1 MFMFT
6 IICTPLTKFSL
17 NMRLTKELYHAKT
30 IDKTVFENKSRVF
43 GLGKEHLGNVKDQ
56 AFSEMSKHYEI

>member
-1 MFMFT
+1 
-6 IICTPLTKFSL
+6 
-17 NMRLTKELYHAKT
+17 MRLTKELYHAKT